1 MTPVAVAVTSV
12 VFVLG
17 LTTVAGA
24 QERGGGRGRGGAP
37 PCTTLACDIQQ
48 DWARTQQ
55 QIVQI
60 ADAMPEDKW
69 GFKPTPAQR
78 SYGEQVMHIVQTDL
92 ALLTTLGASTPA
104 PNINKGATSKADVMA
119 ALRQS
124 FEYGSAVAKEF
135 GTDQQWLERI
145 KSMPFLGPTTSRARV
160 INFSM
165 SHSQDIYGQM
175 AVYLRLNG
183 IVPPAS
189 QRP

>member
-1 MTPVAVAVTSV
+1 MRRVAAVGVMVGMAMVGTA
-12 VFVLG
+12 F
-17 LTTVAGA
+17 A
-24 QERGGGRGRGGAP
+24 QGQGRAGGGRGGP
-37 PCTTLACDIQQ
+37 PACTTLACDIQQ
-48 DWARTQQ
+48 DWARTER
-55 QIVQI
+55 QITQI

-69 GFKPTPAQR
+69 NYKSTPAQR

-92 ALLTTLGASTPA
+92 AFLPTLGSSVPA

-124 FEYGSAVAKEF
+124 FEYGTAVLKQF
-135 GTDQQWLERI
+135 NTDQQWLERVA
-145 KSMPFLGPTTSRARV
+145 SLPFLGPTTSRARI

-183 IVPPAS
+183 IIPPAS
-189 QRP
+189 NRP